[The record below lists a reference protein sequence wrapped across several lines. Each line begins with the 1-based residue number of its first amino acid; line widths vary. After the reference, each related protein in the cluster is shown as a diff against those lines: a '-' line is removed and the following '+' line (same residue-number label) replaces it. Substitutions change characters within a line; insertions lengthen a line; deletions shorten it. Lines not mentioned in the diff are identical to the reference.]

1 MTKTGKYE
9 ALLPELNALLS
20 ETDDLTANL
29 ANASALIASRFHG
42 FSWVGFYL
50 RKKDELVLGPFQG
63 LPACVNIAIGRGVC
77 GTSALK
83 KETILVPD
91 VHLFP
96 GHIACDATSRSEI
109 VVPLIHQGV
118 VVGVLDVDSR
128 EVSRFDAVDQIYLE
142 KIASILAEKVF
153 FQKN

>member
-1 MTKTGKYE
+1 MTKTAKYD

-50 RKKDELVLGPFQG
+50 RKKDELILGPFQG
-63 LPACVNIAIGRGVC
+63 EPACVSIQIGRGVC

-109 VVPLIHQGV
+109 VVPLIHQNV

-128 EVSRFDAVDQIYLE
+128 EVNRFDAVDQIYLE
-142 KIASILAEKVF
+142 KIAAILVKKVF
-153 FQKN
+153 FLKD

>member
-1 MTKTGKYE
+1 MTKTAKYE
-9 ALLPELNALLS
+9 ALLPELTALLS

-50 RKKDELVLGPFQG
+50 RKKDELILGPFQG
-63 LPACVNIAIGRGVC
+63 LPACVSIAIGRGVC

-83 KETILVPD
+83 KETILVSD

-96 GHIACDATSRSEI
+96 GHIACDSTSRSEI

-142 KIASILAEKVF
+142 KIASILVKKVF
-153 FQKN
+153 FQKD

>member
-1 MTKTGKYE
+1 MTKTAKYD

-29 ANASALIASRFHG
+29 ANASALIASRFRG

-50 RKKDELVLGPFQG
+50 RQKDELVLGPFQG
-63 LPACVNIAIGRGVC
+63 LPACVSIAIGRGVC

-83 KETILVPD
+83 KETIIVPD

-96 GHIACDATSRSEI
+96 GHIACDAGSRSEI
-109 VVPLIHQGV
+109 VVPLIHQGSV
-118 VVGVLDVDSR
+118 LGVLDVDSR
-128 EVSRFDAVDQIYLE
+128 EVGRFDAVDQIYLE
-142 KIASILAEKVF
+142 KIASILVKKAF
-153 FQKN
+153 FHKD